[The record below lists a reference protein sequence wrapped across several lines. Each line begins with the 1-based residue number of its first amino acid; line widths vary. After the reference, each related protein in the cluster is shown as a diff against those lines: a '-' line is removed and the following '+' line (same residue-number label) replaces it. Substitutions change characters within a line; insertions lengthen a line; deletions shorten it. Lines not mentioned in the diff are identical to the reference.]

1 MSEIFWFG
9 TLGCEIFWLGAFGVL
24 LLIEILTLG
33 LTTIWFAVGALAA
46 FLLALVQ
53 VPLMI
58 QIVVFIVVS
67 VVMLVFTR
75 PIMTKY
81 LNKKTTKTNAESLV
95 GRKARVLI
103 PINNL
108 KSEGQVMVNGMEWT
122 ARSTKDEVTVQI
134 VELVRIAGISGVKL
148 IVEKENKEENDL

>member
-1 MSEIFWFG
+1 MYA
-9 TLGCEIFWLGAFGVL
+9 IFWLGAFGVL

-46 FLLALVQ
+46 FLLTLVNAPLAL
-53 VPLMI
+53 
-58 QIVVFIVVS
+58 QIIVFVVVS
-67 VVMLVFTR
+67 MVMLIFTR

-95 GRKARVLI
+95 GRRTRVLI
-103 PINNL
+103 PVNNL

-122 ARSTKDEVTVQI
+122 ARSTKDEVTFQKDEMVHI
-134 VELVRIAGISGVKL
+134 VGISGVKL
-148 IVEKENKEENDL
+148 IVEKENKEDNNL

>member
-108 KSEGQVMVNGMEWT
+108 KSEGQVMVNGMDGSFHE
-122 ARSTKDEVTVQI
+122 
-134 VELVRIAGISGVKL
+134 G
-148 IVEKENKEENDL
+148 

>member
-1 MSEIFWFG
+1 M
-9 TLGCEIFWLGAFGVL
+9 L

-122 ARSTKDEVTVQI
+122 ARSTKDEVTFQKD
-134 VELVRIAGISGVKL
+134 EMVRIAGISGVKL

>member
-108 KSEGQVMVNGMEWT
+108 KSEGQVMVNGREWT
-122 ARSTKDEVTVQI
+122 ARSTKDEVTFQKD
-134 VELVRIAGISGVKL
+134 EMVRIAGISGVKL

>member
-1 MSEIFWFG
+1 M
-9 TLGCEIFWLGAFGVL
+9 L

-33 LTTIWFAVGALAA
+33 LTTIWFARRGIGS
-46 FLLALVQ
+46 FSSGLVQ

-58 QIVVFIVVS
+58 QVVVFIVVS

-103 PINNL
+103 PI
-108 KSEGQVMVNGMEWT
+108 T
-122 ARSTKDEVTVQI
+122 T
-134 VELVRIAGISGVKL
+134 
-148 IVEKENKEENDL
+148 

>member
-1 MSEIFWFG
+1 MDILWFG
-9 TLGCEIFWLGAFGVL
+9 AFSAEIFWLVAFGAL

-46 FLLALVQ
+46 FLLALLH
-53 VPLMI
+53 VPLML

-67 VVMLVFTR
+67 VLMLIFTR
-75 PIMTKY
+75 PVMTKY

-95 GRKARVLI
+95 GRNARVLI
-103 PINNL
+103 PIHTL
-108 KSEGQVMVNGMEWT
+108 KSEGQVMVGGMEWT
-122 ARSTKDEVTVQI
+122 ARSTKDEVTFQKDEMVHI
-134 VELVRIAGISGVKL
+134 VGISGVKL

>member
-24 LLIEILTLG
+24 LLIEILTIG

-122 ARSTKDEVTVQI
+122 ARSTKDEVTFQKD
-134 VELVRIAGISGVKL
+134 EMVRIAGISGVKL

>member
-1 MSEIFWFG
+1 
-9 TLGCEIFWLGAFGVL
+9 
-24 LLIEILTLG
+24 
-33 LTTIWFAVGALAA
+33 
-46 FLLALVQ
+46 
-53 VPLMI
+53 
-58 QIVVFIVVS
+58 
-67 VVMLVFTR
+67 MLVFTR

-122 ARSTKDEVTVQI
+122 ARSTKDEVTFQKD
-134 VELVRIAGISGVKL
+134 EMVRIAGISGVKL

>member
-1 MSEIFWFG
+1 MYA
-9 TLGCEIFWLGAFGVL
+9 IFWLGAFGVL

-46 FLLALVQ
+46 FLLTLVNAPLAL
-53 VPLMI
+53 
-58 QIVVFIVVS
+58 QIIVFIVVS
-67 VVMLVFTR
+67 MVMLIFTR

-95 GRKARVLI
+95 GRRARVLI

-122 ARSTKDEVTVQI
+122 ARSTKDEVTFQKDEMVHI
-134 VELVRIAGISGVKL
+134 VGISGVKL
-148 IVEKENKEENDL
+148 IVEKENKEDNNL

>member
-1 MSEIFWFG
+1 MYA
-9 TLGCEIFWLGAFGVL
+9 IFWLGAFGVL

-33 LTTIWFAVGALAA
+33 LTTIWFAVRALAA
-46 FLLALVQ
+46 FLLTLVNAS
-53 VPLMI
+53 LAI
-58 QIVVFIVVS
+58 QIVVFIIVS
-67 VVMLVFTR
+67 MVMLIFTR

-95 GRKARVLI
+95 GRRARVLI

-122 ARSTKDEVTVQI
+122 ARSTKDEVTFQKDEMVHI
-134 VELVRIAGISGVKL
+134 VGISGVKL
-148 IVEKENKEENDL
+148 IVEKENKEDNNL

>member
-24 LLIEILTLG
+24 LP
-33 LTTIWFAVGALAA
+33 
-46 FLLALVQ
+46 LVQ

-122 ARSTKDEVTVQI
+122 ARSTKDEVTFQKD
-134 VELVRIAGISGVKL
+134 EMVRIAGISGVKL

>member
-9 TLGCEIFWLGAFGVL
+9 TLGCEILWLGAFGVL

-122 ARSTKDEVTVQI
+122 ARSTKDEVTFQKD
-134 VELVRIAGISGVKL
+134 EMVRIAGISGVKL

>member
-1 MSEIFWFG
+1 MYA
-9 TLGCEIFWLGAFGVL
+9 IFWLGAFGVL

-46 FLLALVQ
+46 FLLTLVHASLAIQ
-53 VPLMI
+53 MI
-58 QIVVFIVVS
+58 VFFIVS
-67 VVMLVFTR
+67 LVMLIFTR

-95 GRKARVLI
+95 GRRARVLI
-103 PINNL
+103 PVNNL

-122 ARSTKDEVTVQI
+122 ARSTKDEVTFQKDEMVHI
-134 VELVRIAGISGVKL
+134 VGISGVKL
-148 IVEKENKEENDL
+148 IVEKENKEDNNL

>member
-1 MSEIFWFG
+1 MYA
-9 TLGCEIFWLGAFGVL
+9 IFWLGAFGVL

-46 FLLALVQ
+46 FLLTLVHASLAIQ
-53 VPLMI
+53 MI
-58 QIVVFIVVS
+58 VFFIVS
-67 VVMLVFTR
+67 LVMLIFTR

-95 GRKARVLI
+95 GRRARVLI
-103 PINNL
+103 PVNNPVNNL

-122 ARSTKDEVTVQI
+122 ARSTKDEVTFQKDEMVHI
-134 VELVRIAGISGVKL
+134 VGISGVKL
-148 IVEKENKEENDL
+148 IVEKENKEDNNL

>member
-9 TLGCEIFWLGAFGVL
+9 TVGCEIFWRGAFGVL

-122 ARSTKDEVTVQI
+122 ARSTKDEVTFQKD
-134 VELVRIAGISGVKL
+134 EMVRIAGISGVKL

>member
-95 GRKARVLI
+95 WSKARVLR

-122 ARSTKDEVTVQI
+122 ARSTKDEVTFQKD
-134 VELVRIAGISGVKL
+134 EMVRIAGISGVKL

>member
-108 KSEGQVMVNGMEWT
+108 KAEGQVMVNGMEWT
-122 ARSTKDEVTVQI
+122 ARSTKDEVTFQKD
-134 VELVRIAGISGVKL
+134 EMVRIAGISGVKL